1 MKGVFLY
8 SACIPSIGPLKAL
21 YTSPPGSTVHSG
33 TNSASLGSILAMQQL
48 RAKTIHSHFQHHL
61 YNQVVIYT
69 AEWTGASRR
78 EWKFPSFETV
88 AKGIRTRGPLIAS
101 PAFYRWATAIHN
113 HHSLAKLQLYWLL
126 STCMGVWP
134 LCIIGPAQPR
144 NLQFTNGTCTCS
156 VTELI

>member
-8 SACIPSIGPLKAL
+8 SACIPSVGPLKAL
-21 YTSPPGSTVHSG
+21 YTSPPGRPVHSG

-78 EWKFPSFETV
+78 ERKFPSFETV
-88 AKGIRTRGPLIAS
+88 AKGIRTRAPLIAS

-113 HHSLAKLQLYWLL
+113 HHSLAKLQSPVLIIEHLYGSVTAMYNW
-126 STCMGVWP
+126 TCTAKKLAV
-134 LCIIGPAQPR
+134 
-144 NLQFTNGTCTCS
+144 NGTCTCS